1 MPRWLYNGKSGIFVH
16 WGVFAVPA
24 FGSEWYPRNMYI
36 QGTPEYK
43 HHIETWGK
51 HTEFGYKDF
60 IPLFTASEF
69 DAKAWADLFAK
80 AGAKFAVPVAE
91 HHDGFQMYKSEIS
104 HWNAFE
110 MGPKRDVVLEL
121 CEAFDQVGLVTGVSS
136 HRIEH
141 WFLWDTAK
149 RFPAIF
155 MNRCNGVIY
164 TGHQCRKPIITMCS
178 ANPRRPGSF

>member
-1 MPRWLYNGKSGIFVH
+1 MASLGFLFIGVCSRYRRSAVSGIR
-16 WGVFAVPA
+16 AICI
-24 FGSEWYPRNMYI
+24 YR
-36 QGTPEYK
+36 GTPEYK
-43 HHIETWGK
+43 HHIEARGK

-60 IPLFTASEF
+60 IPLFTAPEF
-69 DAKAWADLFAK
+69 DAKAWEDLFAK
-80 AGAKFAVPVAE
+80 AGAKFVVPVAE

-121 CEAFDQVGLVTGVSS
+121 REVFDQVGLVTGVSS

-155 MNRCNGVIY
+155 TNRCNGVIY
-164 TGHQCRKPIITMCS
+164 TDHQCRRPIITMCS
-178 ANPRRPGSF
+178 ANPHRPGSF